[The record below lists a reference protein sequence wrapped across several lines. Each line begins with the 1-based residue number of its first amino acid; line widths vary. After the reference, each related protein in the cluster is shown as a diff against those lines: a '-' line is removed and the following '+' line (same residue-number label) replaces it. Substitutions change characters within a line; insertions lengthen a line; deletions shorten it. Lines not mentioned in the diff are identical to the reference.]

1 MRDRILKTIA
11 LLSPLM
17 IFIVLLVIY
26 AIVPS
31 FAIKVII
38 HTYLRLLGVAFSLYV
53 LNKMFRHWIPNSR
66 KIVLAV
72 YGIAIGID
80 FIIVDAVR
88 FVLSGGV
95 SSALLFPACL
105 PICCMAFLYY
115 SFKENNC
122 GTRAKV
128 ITFVIGIPLVLLS
141 LYFEVLCFIDM

>member
-38 HTYLRLLGVAFSLYV
+38 HTYFRLFGVAFSLYI
-53 LNKMFRHWIPNSR
+53 LNKMLRHWIPNSR

-115 SFKENNC
+115 SYKDNNL
-122 GTRAKV
+122 GKRAKILV
-128 ITFVIGIPLVLLS
+128 FAIGIPVLLFS
-141 LYFEVLCFIDM
+141 LYTEVLAFIYR